1 MMKEKQQANSTLPEG
16 EMAGEER
23 PFLGMRAW
31 AEARFQ
37 KPADEVTIAD
47 VEAVLPRNDGLPD
60 PEPSFED
67 PKGGRVRYQL
77 KPWPSPEDE
86 QDLVQHAQHFI
97 ESTPTD

>member
-1 MMKEKQQANSTLPEG
+1 MKERLQANPTLPEDD
-16 EMAGEER
+16 MASEGR

-31 AEARFQ
+31 AEARFH

-47 VEAVLPRNDGLPD
+47 VEAVLPRNDELPD

-86 QDLVQHAQHFI
+86 QDLVHHAEHFI
-97 ESTPTD
+97 ESTPAD